1 MVYKTFQRS
10 SNLFLLF
17 TNRGGSSFYPLSCS
31 RSRLWRRLWL
41 LLQNMSHH
49 MQRWNWTSVEIAR
62 RKKIS
67 PPEIR
72 TASHELAPLSTVCDL
87 CCKKKEQN
95 YLALD
100 VFNCTVHLCI
110 IHENLNQV
118 EAFFPTH
125 DKYEVKVLILVTSS
139 SSVSWVS
146 SLFTLANF

>member
-41 LLQNMSHH
+41 LLQNM
-49 MQRWNWTSVEIAR
+49 RIPGWNGTAAEIAR

-87 CCKKKEQN
+87 CCKKSNKIIW
-95 YLALD
+95 LLT
-100 VFNCTVHLCI
+100 CSTVQYIRASYMKIWIRLRPFFLLMTNMRWRCLYWSPPRPQSPGSPLCS
-110 IHENLNQV
+110 
-118 EAFFPTH
+118 P
-125 DKYEVKVLILVTSS
+125 
-139 SSVSWVS
+139 
-146 SLFTLANF
+146 